1 MCNPYSAAQTKA
13 SEDHVSGGRVVNFK
27 KNTYKIIHYNY
38 FKREIFMKKL
48 LCIIFIISCF
58 SLTAYADYPVIPESV
73 VAECKIRFG
82 VDDTGSRL
90 LYEKINMGGDKYAWM
105 LGWFWSD
112 YKIVVG
118 ITDES
123 DIVYYNRAPLGEE
136 PEKTAVIT
144 PDEGL
149 EIAENFLK
157 KSVSKPNLT
166 LISGKA
172 YTYKFA
178 EYYHGIRVISHDA
191 TVVVDKALGEVSYYK
206 GFGSTDTGYNFM
218 DGLISKDYAYN
229 IYFDKIGF
237 ELVYSCKYSDDRR
250 VKTARPMYIPNKLK
264 NRAVDAENGNVVN
277 IFMTDYNYYY
287 NDLYYDGKYFRD
299 NNISTDLG
307 TFEKDSLAD
316 SSNSSYITNLVP
328 SLKKGYIFK
337 VMNGTFDYDGGT
349 SVPAYQIDFVP
360 SGYDTHIDGFIND
373 YDKNIFDNIY
383 KTDTEL
389 EFLYGRAYISA
400 ASGKIIKYDAVKNPK
415 REKASEQPK
424 DIPSRVND
432 ILKFG
437 TVNADKVKYF
447 GDFYENE
454 KTLVFCFAR
463 YENGVRAIG
472 EGTLIKYDID
482 LNEITYLCE
491 NAVITKFPTVEYVRS
506 AAEIANAEKGNMPF
520 GICYVDGADGR
531 KTAVYDIL
539 DNNAAFD
546 PVTGNRIDLTDIG
559 DTSTL
564 FVCAID
570 STEYT
575 VNGVKK
581 TGPKPVIAGGTVYLP
596 FRFVA
601 ENNGYEVSYKNN
613 FVFAESNNDVIYFS
627 LSSDT
632 YYVNGKGSR
641 LPRSVM
647 IGGTAYVSLS
657 SVNALFGLH
666 SNWDEETNSIFI

>member
-1 MCNPYSAAQTKA
+1 
-13 SEDHVSGGRVVNFK
+13 
-27 KNTYKIIHYNY
+27 
-38 FKREIFMKKL
+38 MKKI
-48 LCIIFIISCF
+48 LCIIFILCCF

-73 VAECKIRFG
+73 VAECKIRFN
-82 VDDTGSRL
+82 VNDEGSRL
-90 LYEKINMGGDKYAWM
+90 LYEKVDMGGGKYAWM

-144 PDEGL
+144 PEEGL
-149 EIAENFLK
+149 EIAEEFLK

-191 TVVVDKALGEVSYYK
+191 TVVVDKALGEVCYYK
-206 GFGSTDTGYNFM
+206 GFGNTDTGYNFM

-229 IYFDKIGF
+229 IYFEKIGF
-237 ELVYSCKYSDDRR
+237 ELAYSCKYSDDRR
-250 VKTARPMYIPNKLK
+250 VKTARPMYIANKLK
-264 NRAVDAENGNVVN
+264 NRAVDAETGSVVN

-287 NDLYYDGKYFRD
+287 NDLYYDAKYFRD

-307 TFEKDSLAD
+307 LFEKDSLAD
-316 SSNSSYITNLVP
+316 LSNAAYIAHLVP
-328 SLKKGYIFK
+328 SLKKGYYFK
-337 VMNGTFDYDGGT
+337 VLKGTFNYGGGL

-360 SGYDTHIDGFIND
+360 NGYNTNIDGFIND

-383 KTDTEL
+383 KTETEL
-389 EFLYGRAYISA
+389 EFLYGRAYINA
-400 ASGKIIKYDAVKNPK
+400 ENGKIIKYDAVKNPK
-415 REKASEQPK
+415 REKMSNHPDSVPA
-424 DIPSRVND
+424 RVTD

-437 TVNADKVKYF
+437 TANFDKVKYF
-447 GDFYENE
+447 SDFYEDE

-482 LNEITYLCE
+482 LNEITYVCE
-491 NAVITKFPTVEYVRS
+491 NTVITKFPTVEYVRS
-506 AAEIANAEKGNMPF
+506 ASEIAKAEKDNMPF
-520 GICYVDGADGR
+520 GICYVDGADGK

-539 DNNAAFD
+539 DNNIAFD
-546 PVTGNRIDLTDIG
+546 PVTGNRIDLTDIS

-564 FVCAID
+564 CVCSID

-575 VNGVKK
+575 VNGSKT
-581 TGPKPVIAGGTVYLP
+581 TGPKPIISGGTVYLP
-596 FRFVA
+596 FRFIA
-601 ENNGYEVSYKNN
+601 ENNGYGVSYENN
-613 FVFAESNNDVIYFS
+613 VVFAESNNDIIYFS
-627 LSSDT
+627 LTDST
-632 YYVNGKGSR
+632 YYVNKIPAEFPPPIVING
-641 LPRSVM
+641 M
-647 IGGTAYVSLS
+647 AYVPLS
-657 SVNALFGLH
+657 SVNALLGFH
-666 SNWDEETNSIFI
+666 SNWDEETNSIFIYN